1 MVSLTPSPAKEPGMS
16 EEKPSTANPAS
27 GFERLQHDIEELE
40 RPVGRDSS
48 VPWILAII
56 AFLALMGLF
65 VIVVR

>member
-1 MVSLTPSPAKEPGMS
+1 MT
-16 EEKPSTANPAS
+16 EEKPPAPNPAS

-48 VPWILAII
+48 VPWILAVV

-65 VIVVR
+65 LIVVR

>member
-1 MVSLTPSPAKEPGMS
+1 MS
-16 EEKPSTANPAS
+16 EEKPPAANPAS

-48 VPWILAII
+48 VPWILAVI